1 MPISTGAKLSAR
13 WISLPHFAP
22 AMQAPPTLG
31 QHTDQVLQQ
40 MLGLPAEQITALRW
54 PGPV

>member
-1 MPISTGAKLSAR
+1 MPL
-13 WISLPHFAP
+13 LAP

-40 MLGLPAEQITALRW
+40 MLGLPAEQIAALRRQ
-54 PGPV
+54 GLV